1 MSLHTFVLACLLA
14 VPAAAASAADKSI
27 TLDTGQV
34 FTINWGAD
42 WVVGANPPASPPG
55 TITIN
60 GPDARSWRIAVGPL
74 PPNPS
79 LAADPGNLRMYLR
92 IMARG
97 MENAGIQVDPEHRP
111 IDGRAAH
118 GLYVKA
124 HDGHQKTKA
133 EIRKAGG
140 DFTDTY
146 IGALSID
153 GRPYL
158 FEVSWIA
165 GGESAANVALAAIKT
180 IRIR

>member
-1 MSLHTFVLACLLA
+1 MSLRTVVIACLLA
-14 VPAAAASAADKSI
+14 LPAGFATAADKSV

-42 WVVGANPPASPPG
+42 WVLGSNPPNALPG
-55 TITIN
+55 TVTIN
-60 GPDARSWRIAVGPL
+60 GPDATKWRIAVGPL
-74 PPNPS
+74 PPNPT
-79 LAADPGNLRMYLR
+79 LTADPGNLRMYLR
-92 IMARG
+92 IMTRG
-97 MENAGIQVDPEHRP
+97 MENAGIQVDPEHKT

-124 HDGHQKTKA
+124 HDGHKKTAA

-146 IGALSID
+146 IGALSI
-153 GRPYL
+153 GGQPYL

-165 GGESAANVALAAIKT
+165 GGEAAANTALAAIKT
-180 IRIR
+180 IRIQ

>member
-1 MSLHTFVLACLLA
+1 MPLRTFVFACLLVLPAGA
-14 VPAAAASAADKSI
+14 VVAAERSI
-27 TLDTGQV
+27 PLDTGQV

-42 WVVGANPPASPPG
+42 WLVGGNPPDSPPG
-55 TITIN
+55 TLTIN
-60 GPDARSWRIAVGPL
+60 GPDARLWRIAVGPL

-79 LAADPGNLRMYLR
+79 LAADPGNLRMYVR

-97 MENAGIQVDPEHRP
+97 MENAGIQVDPEHHS

-124 HDGHQKTKA
+124 HDGHKKTKA

-140 DFTDTY
+140 DFTETY
-146 IGALSID
+146 IGALSIG

-165 GGESAANVALAAIKT
+165 GGESAASSALAAIKT
-180 IRIR
+180 IRIQ